1 MRRQAGSRRRITL
14 NYSRE
19 LVRIVLLICL
29 LGSVAAF
36 AATREKPSLAITP
49 AQSAAAELSI
59 EQPVVLSAGIESTS
73 LANLSESTTFRLLWI
88 AAGFG
93 LILVLRRQR
102 RKA

>member
-49 AQSAAAELSI
+49 GQSAAELSI

-73 LANLSESTTFRLLWI
+73 LANLVS
-88 AAGFG
+88 A
-93 LILVLRRQR
+93 
-102 RKA
+102 